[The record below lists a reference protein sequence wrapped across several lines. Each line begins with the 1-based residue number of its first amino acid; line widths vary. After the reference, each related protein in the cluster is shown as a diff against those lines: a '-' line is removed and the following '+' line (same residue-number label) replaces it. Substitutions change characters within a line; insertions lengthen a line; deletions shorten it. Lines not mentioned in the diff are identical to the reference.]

1 MKETFRKILENLSLW
16 FPRSLLVRQG
26 PLTKPDL
33 IERNIGVVLKVTE
46 WAGKSIKGK
55 ACDGAKEAEVKVN
68 NGNTVDVFIP
78 PRCKVIEGEQITI
91 ALLKSKGSEHMFYVY
106 SKHLTSSSS
115 RRRR

>member
-1 MKETFRKILENLSLW
+1 MKETFRKIFEYLILW

-33 IERNIGVVLKVTE
+33 IERNIGVVLKVSE
-46 WAGKSIKGK
+46 WAGKD
-55 ACDGAKEAEVKVN
+55 CEGAKEAEVKLN
-68 NGNTVDVFIP
+68 NEKTVDVFIP
-78 PRCKVIEGEQITI
+78 PRCKVNEGDQITI